1 MILEAMRLFPPAPLL
16 SRIPKTDMQL
26 GGMAITPR
34 TWVGIPIFALHRN
47 ALLWDNPHAFD
58 PDRFAPDQAKGR
70 SRYAH
75 LPFGAGP
82 RVCIGANFAMINE
95 QQRAQ
100 PYKAIDGLK
109 NGHDRFATKVD
120 PPQEVEQTKMITK

>member
-1 MILEAMRLFPPAPLL
+1 
-16 SRIPKTDMQL
+16 MQL
-26 GGMAITPR
+26 GGMAITPS

-82 RVCIGANFAMINE
+82 RVCIGADFAMIE
-95 QQRAQ
+95 AVVIIRRLCAPSAFKLFRAI
-100 PYKAIDGLK
+100 KRGRLRA
-109 NGHDRFATKVD
+109 
-120 PPQEVEQTKMITK
+120 